1 MIPGIDISEWQ
12 GHVDF
17 NAVKASGVKFVLI
30 RAGYGRSASQEDRYF
45 AEHYTQAKAAGLQV
59 GAYWYSYAI
68 SPEDAA
74 NEARACL
81 TVLGNRHFDYPIYF
95 DLEEQWQF
103 HQERAFCDSLVKSF
117 CCVLEQNGCYAG
129 LYISRSP
136 LQNYIS
142 SAVAQRY
149 AVWVAE
155 YGPCCNY
162 SGNYGIWQHS
172 STGSVPGVNGN
183 CDLDY
188 SYIDYAA
195 VINKKQPITRKNP
208 DELAAEVLDGQWG
221 NGTDRQQ
228 RLTAAGYDYAVVQ
241 EKVNRLLNRK
251 SVDQIAREVIRGSWG
266 NGNERINRLKQ
277 AGYDPTQI
285 QKRVNQLL

>member
-103 HQERAFCDSLVKSF
+103 HQGRAFCDSLVKSF

-136 LQNYIS
+136 YNSLKS
-142 SAVAQRY
+142 
-149 AVWVAE
+149 
-155 YGPCCNY
+155 C
-162 SGNYGIWQHS
+162 HF
-172 STGSVPGVNGN
+172 
-183 CDLDY
+183 
-188 SYIDYAA
+188 
-195 VINKKQPITRKNP
+195 KK
-208 DELAAEVLDGQWG
+208 
-221 NGTDRQQ
+221 
-228 RLTAAGYDYAVVQ
+228 
-241 EKVNRLLNRK
+241 
-251 SVDQIAREVIRGSWG
+251 
-266 NGNERINRLKQ
+266 
-277 AGYDPTQI
+277 
-285 QKRVNQLL
+285 

>member
-30 RAGYGRSASQEDRYF
+30 RAGYGRSARQEDRYF
-45 AEHYTQAKAAGLQV
+45 AEHYAQAKEAGLQV

-68 SPEDAA
+68 SPADAA
-74 NEARACL
+74 IEARACL
-81 TVLGNRHFDYPIYF
+81 TVLGNRHFDFPIYF
-95 DLEEQWQF
+95 DLEEKWQF
-103 HQERAFCDSLVKSF
+103 ANGRNFCDSLVKSF
-117 CCVLEQNGCYAG
+117 CGILEQNGYYAG

-136 LQNYIS
+136 LQNYIPPTI
-142 SAVAQRY
+142 AHRY

-155 YGPCCNY
+155 YGPRCNY
-162 SGNYGIWQHS
+162 GGNYGIWQHS

-188 SYIDYAA
+188 AYIDYAA
-195 VINKKQPITRKNP
+195 VIDKKQSVTRKNP
-208 DELAAEVLDGQWG
+208 DELAFEVLNGQWG
-221 NGTDRQQ
+221 NGVERQK
-228 RLTAAGYDYAVVQ
+228 RLSAAGYDYAMVQ

-251 SVDQIAREVIRGSWG
+251 PVDQIAHEVIRGSWG
-266 NGNERINRLKQ
+266 NGNGRINRLKQ